1 VSLEWVYGAGID
13 GITTMDGNNV
23 LELGPFTDPI
33 TFCPTP

>member
-23 LELGPFTDPI
+23 LELGPI